1 MGTGWS
7 KRMSVAS
14 ILPPSSFNVSFPSI
28 LRRIWLLLLLQFRA
42 AKCQGGLA
50 TGPRGGK
57 AAQAS
62 RRLIRADEQR
72 VYDWLSKQVDIS
84 TPSWTRRCCSA
95 SQLAWRISSIVIKTD
110 TSLGCFSV
118 RPVESHSGARP
129 GNLAEPQ
136 TFSWASLGRKFL
148 IFFQNGTRWRT
159 LYFWPT
165 AGPPNV
171 AEPGVANHPYPTLS
185 TGLFSVL
192 AQEHQLL

>member
-95 SQLAWRISSIVIKTD
+95 SQLAWRISSIIIKTD

-136 TFSWASLGRKFL
+136 TFSWGPSGEKIFDFFSKWYTVAYFIFL
-148 IFFQNGTRWRT
+148 ADG
-159 LYFWPT
+159 
-165 AGPPNV
+165 GPPKRRG
-171 AEPGVANHPYPTLS
+171 ARGS
-185 TGLFSVL
+185 
-192 AQEHQLL
+192 